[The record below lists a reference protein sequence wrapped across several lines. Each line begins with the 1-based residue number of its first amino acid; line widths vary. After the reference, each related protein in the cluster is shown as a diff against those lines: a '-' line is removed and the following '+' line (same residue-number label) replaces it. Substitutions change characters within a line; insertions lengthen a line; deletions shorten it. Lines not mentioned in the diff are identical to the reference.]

1 MESSAGKQIVT
12 IHILPNISGSKANQT
27 KKFTQLIEYKR
38 EIFFL
43 KNHAPKMEKIKNISV

>member
-1 MESSAGKQIVT
+1 MGSSAGKQIVT